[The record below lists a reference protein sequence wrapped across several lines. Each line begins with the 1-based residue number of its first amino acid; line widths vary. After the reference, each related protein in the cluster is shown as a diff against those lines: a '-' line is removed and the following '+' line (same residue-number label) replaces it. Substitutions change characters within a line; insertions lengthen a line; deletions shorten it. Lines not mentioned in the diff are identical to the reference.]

1 MSTANIMTMIAAFE
15 GALEKVQDPNHG
27 KPTVFVLHFDQDG
40 GGSGSTGKITDS
52 CTGYLPVSN

>member
-1 MSTANIMTMIAAFE
+1 MTMIAAFE